1 MRKRF
6 ETQMSLGQTPIS
18 EITINPRSKN
28 ALEQLIAALKEIY
41 CNREYN
47 DKIFCIIEN
56 HMSSVDR
63 KTGRPGMN
71 LWIIFVLSQVR
82 MCLGLSYD
90 MLHNLSNNH
99 RLLRQLLG
107 IDDEFGREPYEF
119 EYQNIYDNVSK
130 LSDAMLKE
138 VNAVIVEFGHREV
151 FKKKETTALHLKT
164 DSFVVESNVH
174 FPTDYTLLWD
184 CIRKSLAVVEY
195 FLKKYPGIP
204 GWRKLK
210 SWRSVLKNL
219 MRSLGRISGGGGKN
233 KMEKLSAAAAL
244 YISKSRLLV
253 EKLVLAQGNLPLGDM
268 FDLAKSMELDMYKQ
282 LLVKHID
289 LVERRI
295 VKGEK
300 IPHGEKMMSIFED
313 YTEWVAKGK
322 FRPSVELGKKVSI
335 TTDQFHLIVHHKVMS
350 GEQDK
355 DVVVEIADAV
365 LHKYKRISSMS
376 FDKGHWRAENKALLE
391 LEIPHVVL
399 PKLGRRTTK
408 EEETENSKKFQTLK
422 NKHSA
427 IESNINELE
436 HRGLDRCPDRGYHH
450 YRTYIALGVCAY
462 NLKKIGKKI
471 LENRLETLLTQ
482 TTPKAA

>member
-1 MRKRF
+1 
-6 ETQMSLGQTPIS
+6 
-18 EITINPRSKN
+18 
-28 ALEQLIAALKEIY
+28 
-41 CNREYN
+41 
-47 DKIFCIIEN
+47 
-56 HMSSVDR
+56 
-63 KTGRPGMN
+63 
-71 LWIIFVLSQVR
+71 
-82 MCLGLSYD
+82 

-107 IDDEFGREPYEF
+107 VEDEFGREPYEF

-138 VNAVIVEFGHREV
+138 INAVIVEFGHREV
-151 FKKKETTALHLKT
+151 FKKKETTALRLKT

-174 FPTDYTLLWD
+174 FPADYTLLWD

-210 SWRSVLKNL
+210 SWRSVLKSL

-233 KMEKLSAAAAL
+233 KAEKLSAAASL

-300 IPHGEKMMSIFED
+300 IPHGEKMMSVFED

-391 LEIPHVVL
+391 LEIPLVVL
-399 PKLGRRTTK
+399 PKLGRRTAK
-408 EEETENSKKFQTLK
+408 EEETENSKKFKTLK
-422 NKHSA
+422 NRHSA

-462 NLKKIGKKI
+462 NLKRIGKKI
-471 LENRLETLLTQ
+471 LEDRLEVLLVQ
-482 TTPKAA
+482 QRPKAA